1 MANIRVKDLE
11 NLQDNGS
18 FIRDLSEAELDL
30 QGGGFFKF
38 LRKVVRAVTDVFGVV
53 TLIKGKKTPP

>member
-1 MANIRVKDLE
+1 MANVTVKDLA
-11 NLQDNGS
+11 NLRENGS

-53 TLIKGKKTPP
+53 KLIKGK